1 MSRMSFSILGVILLV
16 ACGRGPEGTAD
27 GDCTDEADN
36 DGNGKVDCEDEG
48 CALDDW
54 CIEQAAKAKAAAE
67 AAAEARAKAAAAS
80 ERQQAET
87 EALPYFEHGDLW
99 VQREHNGSDVALAEA
114 QAYCERL
121 DLGGQRDWRLPTE
134 LEAVSIAKG
143 GKMRPEPL
151 AMWTSTMRGKK
162 RGTIVGITSAAA
174 NELGVVYDGQCRAR
188 CVRDR

>member
-1 MSRMSFSILGVILLV
+1 MSRVSLSVLGLILLV
-16 ACGRGPEGTAD
+16 ACSRGPEGTAS

-48 CALDDW
+48 CALEEW
-54 CIEQAAKAKAAAE
+54 CIEQAAKAAAAAQ
-67 AAAEARAKAAAAS
+67 AAAEARAEAAARA
-80 ERQQAET
+80 QAEQAAT
-87 EALPYFEHGDLW
+87 AALPYIEHGDLW
-99 VQREHNGSDVALAEA
+99 VQREQNGKDVALNEA

-121 DLGGQRDWRLPTE
+121 ELAGQRDWRLPTE
-134 LEAVSIAKG
+134 LEAVSMAKS
-143 GKMRPEPL
+143 GKLKPEPY

-174 NELGVVYDGQCRAR
+174 NELGVRYDGQCRAR